1 MKGLLVKDCQ
11 LLFQRKQTLIL
22 FFAVCCIVG
31 FSADG
36 SFIVGYMAFLSAIIA
51 ISTISYDDADNGM
64 MFLMTLPVSRKTY
77 ALSKYVL
84 GSIFCLGGWLL
95 AIFMMLAINAVKG
108 LPLDMIGNVVPS
120 LAFLFMSLMI
130 LDLMIP
136 LQLKFGAEKSR
147 VVMFIVFGGIGALA
161 AIIMRI
167 APQAVTSLF
176 ISLSRIP
183 AGWLSTGALLLGC
196 LLTMISAIASVRIMK
211 KKAF

>member
-1 MKGLLVKDCQ
+1 MKGLLIKDCQ

-22 FFAVCCIVG
+22 FLAVCCIVG

-36 SFIVGYMAFLSAIIA
+36 SFIVGYMAFLSAIIS
-51 ISTISYDDADNGM
+51 ISTISYDEADNGM

-95 AIFMMLAINAVKG
+95 AIIMMLVINAVKG
-108 LPLDMIGNVVPS
+108 LPPDIIGNVVPS
-120 LAFLFMSLMI
+120 LSVLFMSLMI

-147 VVMFIVFGGIGALA
+147 IIMFILFGGIAALA
-161 AIIMRI
+161 ALGMRQ
-167 APQAVTSLF
+167 APEAVSSLT
-176 ISLSRIP
+176 
-183 AGWLSTGALLLGC
+183 AALDKVPGGLLAMGGLLAGC
-196 LLTMISAIASVRIMK
+196 LLTAVSAAASIRIMK
-211 KKAF
+211 KKTF

>member
-1 MKGLLVKDCQ
+1 MVQSIWEIKPV
-11 LLFQRKQTLIL
+11 
-22 FFAVCCIVG
+22 VH
-31 FSADG
+31 
-36 SFIVGYMAFLSAIIA
+36 
-51 ISTISYDDADNGM
+51 DARCAKWIDIR
-64 MFLMTLPVSRKTY
+64 S
-77 ALSKYVL
+77 
-84 GSIFCLGGWLL
+84 
-95 AIFMMLAINAVKG
+95 
-108 LPLDMIGNVVPS
+108 IGNVVPS

-167 APQAVTSLF
+167 VPQAVTSLF
-176 ISLSRIP
+176 ISLSRIS